1 MNLVSWEVARSR
13 KLASLVEGSD
23 DVLVLF
29 ILKLGSDFVESSR
42 SVFTHAHHTLHLAK
56 DHVSVEGILDFRQF
70 LFKDFLPHF
79 VPEHHGRKLCWTEFL
94 MSFS

>member
-56 DHVSVEGILDFRQF
+56 DHVPVEGILDFRQF
-70 LFKDFLPHF
+70 LFKDF
-79 VPEHHGRKLCWTEFL
+79 HGLLINRKVTKAPVVGV
-94 MSFS
+94 